1 MARRKEVTMAY
12 MCVLAPS
19 HECDGCQECEQGY
32 DEKYDDYDE
41 LAEEIAREDRI
52 LGKYYGE
59 AMI

>member
-1 MARRKEVTMAY
+1 MAY

-32 DEKYDDYDE
+32 DEKYDDYDV

>member
-1 MARRKEVTMAY
+1 MAY
-12 MCVLAPS
+12 MCVLACN

-41 LAEEIAREDRI
+41 LSEEIAREERI